1 MQPADILSTIIRFSC
16 FWMLDKLL
24 YQNIFFNVIINSN
37 LFINKSTNDYSFSV
51 FDKTK
56 ERKLLRFQQDIL

>member
-24 YQNIFFNVIINSN
+24 YQKIFFDVIINSN
-37 LFINKSTNDYSFSV
+37 LFINKSTDECSFSV

-56 ERKLLRFQQDIL
+56 ARKLLRFQQDIL